1 MARRNAL
8 LLAGFLIGSPASL
21 FAEGGH
27 LGWCNGVGN
36 PHQVS
41 SCGGSSQPPTT
52 PLPGSVPTSN
62 QLPGGTVTP
71 TPANVPVLTP
81 MLVPGQVPV
90 QVPNA
95 TPGATPQMVPQIVA
109 VPGQVPMQV
118 PMQVP
123 NATPGAT
130 PQMVP
135 QIVAVPGQVPMQVP
149 MQVPNATPGA
159 TPQMVP
165 QIVAVPGQVPTQV
178 PMQVPNATPMA
189 TPMLV
194 PRPKPVRTAS
204 IPSGTPGTMTHSPTP
219 KAPAAAKTH
228 ITSAPGRQAQHDAP
242 QFAADDGGR
251 PWTCLASGHGIRRS
265 VVDGKVVVAG
275 ALRHVG
281 AVDVLGR
288 DLPALHPARS
298 DCIISVRRRGE

>member
-1 MARRNAL
+1 MARRKAL
-8 LLAGFLIGSPASL
+8 LLAGLLIGSPVSV

-90 QVPNA
+90 
-95 TPGATPQMVPQIVA
+95 
-109 VPGQVPMQV
+109 
-118 PMQVP
+118 QVP

-265 VVDGKVVVAG
+265 VVDGKVVGAG

>member
-1 MARRNAL
+1 MARRNGL
-8 LLAGFLIGSPASL
+8 LLASLLIGSSAPA
-21 FAEGGH
+21 FAAGGH

-41 SCGGSSQPPTT
+41 SCGGSTQPPTT

-62 QLPGGTVTP
+62 QLPGGAVPP
-71 TPANVPVLTP
+71 TPANVPVLAP
-81 MLVPGQVPV
+81 MQVPN

-95 TPGATPQMVPQIVA
+95 TPGATPQMVPQTVA
-109 VPGQVPMQV
+109 VPGQV

-149 MQVPNATPGA
+149 NATPGA

-165 QIVAVPGQVPTQV
+165 QIVAVPGQVP
-178 PMQVPNATPMA
+178 MQVPTAMPGA

-194 PRPKPVRTAS
+194 PRPNPMRTAS
-204 IPSGTPGTMTHSPTP
+204 VQSGTPGTITHSPTP
-219 KAPAAAKTH
+219 KAPSSAKTF
-228 ITSAPGRQAQHDAP
+228 ITSAPGRQAQHAAP

-251 PWTCLASGHGIRRS
+251 PWSCVASGHGMRRS

-281 AVDVLGR
+281 AIDVLGR
-288 DLPALHPARS
+288 DLPALHPDRS
-298 DCIISVRRRGE
+298 DCIISVRRRSE